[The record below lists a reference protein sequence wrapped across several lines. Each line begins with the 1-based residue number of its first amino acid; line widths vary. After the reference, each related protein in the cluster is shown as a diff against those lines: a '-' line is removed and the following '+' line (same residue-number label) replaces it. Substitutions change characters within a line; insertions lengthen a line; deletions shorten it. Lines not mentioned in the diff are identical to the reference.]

1 LYAHTHYQLW
11 AVAAEAARPARKQA
25 TMKLTHRPLLMVPA
39 SIAAVAAIT
48 GLAPAALAASAGGG
62 FPAVSGPHVTATIPV
77 GKQPGQVAVN
87 PRTDKIYVTNFQGGS
102 VSVINGRTHKV
113 TATIT
118 GFSNPNAVA
127 VNPRTDRVY
136 VTDSTSTVFVISG
149 RTSKVSATIPVA
161 DAGAVTVNPGTDRI
175 YVAGGSGKAII
186 AVINGQTDK
195 VVAGVTEGNA
205 FVVPY
210 ALTADPHNNRIY
222 VAEGNQGAAAVVSGR
237 TNKVIATIDLGE
249 TFPTD
254 GVAVDPGLG
263 QAYVSAEDYTVD
275 LINTRTSE
283 NTGSLPAGNGAG
295 GVAVDPQT
303 HLVYV
308 ANPYGNTVS
317 VDNGSTGQAVATV
330 PVGNTPVAVAA
341 DPSTHVVYAVNQAGD
356 TVSVIA
362 P

>member
-1 LYAHTHYQLW
+1 
-11 AVAAEAARPARKQA
+11 
-25 TMKLTHRPLLMVPA
+25 MKLTHRPLFMVPA

-48 GLAPAALAASAGGG
+48 GLAPAALAASGGDG
-62 FPAVSGPHVTATIPV
+62 FPAASGPHVIATIPV

-87 PRTDKIYVTNFQGGS
+87 LSTDLIYVTNYQGGS
-102 VSVINGRTHKV
+102 VSVINGRTNKV
-113 TATIT
+113 TDTIT
-118 GFSNPNAVA
+118 GFSLPNAVA
-127 VNPRTDRVY
+127 VNPGTGMVY
-136 VTDSTSTVFVISG
+136 VTDSTNRVFVISAS
-149 RTSKVSATIPVA
+149 TSKVIATIPVA
-161 DAGAVTVNPGTDRI
+161 DAGAVTVNPRTDRI

-186 AVINGQTDK
+186 AVINGQTNK
-195 VVAGVTEGNA
+195 VVAWVTEGKA

-210 ALTADPHNNRIY
+210 ALAADPYNNRIY

-263 QAYVSAEDYTVD
+263 NAYVSATDYIVD
-275 LINTRTSE
+275 VINARTSE
-283 NTGSLPAGNGAG
+283 NTGSLPAGDGAF

-308 ANPYGNTVS
+308 ANPYANTVS

-341 DPSTHVVYAVNQAGD
+341 DPSTHVIYAVNQADD